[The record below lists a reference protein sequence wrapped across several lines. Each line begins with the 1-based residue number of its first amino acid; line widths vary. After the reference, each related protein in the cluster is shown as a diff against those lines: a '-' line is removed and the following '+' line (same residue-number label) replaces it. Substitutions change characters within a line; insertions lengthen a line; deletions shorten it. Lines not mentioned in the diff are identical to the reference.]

1 MTEFELLQLQ
11 ISYNEAIASYTMNF
25 VSILSGYLLANHFLG
40 HKITRM
46 QFIIM
51 TLTYSFVMLLTT
63 AAVYQ
68 AVQEWFL
75 AEQILSKIDRSWE
88 SVDRDGTLAIPMVV
102 SLLITYCGSLY
113 FAFTSRKRHESA
125 A

>member
-1 MTEFELLQLQ
+1 
-11 ISYNEAIASYTMNF
+11 
-25 VSILSGYLLANHFLG
+25 
-40 HKITRM
+40 
-46 QFIIM
+46 M

-75 AEQILSKIDRSWE
+75 AEQTLSKIDRSWE
-88 SVDRDGTLAIPMVV
+88 SVNNRDGTLAIPMVV
-102 SLLITYCGSLY
+102 ALLITYCGSLY
-113 FAFTSRKRHESA
+113 FAFTSRKRREPA